1 MEYYE
6 GEYEDDMRD
15 GKGIYY
21 FTSGA
26 VYEGDFKK
34 DRSIKK

>member
-15 GKGIYY
+15 GKGIY
-21 FTSGA
+21 FFNSGA
-26 VYEGDFKK
+26 VYEGEFKK
-34 DRSIKK
+34 DRCLIK